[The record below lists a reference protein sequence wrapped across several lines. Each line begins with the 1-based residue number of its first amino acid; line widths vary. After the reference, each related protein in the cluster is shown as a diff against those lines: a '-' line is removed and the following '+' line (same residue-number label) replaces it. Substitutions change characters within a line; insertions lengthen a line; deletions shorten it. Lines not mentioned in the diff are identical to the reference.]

1 MMNEGNFNAQQML
14 GVGAGVGVD
23 SDDEDA
29 TSPESMAVKKR
40 AGKKVGKKK
49 GVGKVFN
56 NFMSDK

>member
-1 MMNEGNFNAQQML
+1 MMNDGSFNAQHML
-14 GVGAGVGVD
+14 GVGAGVNAD
-23 SDDEDA
+23 SEEDDA

-40 AGKKVGKKK
+40 AGKKAVKKK